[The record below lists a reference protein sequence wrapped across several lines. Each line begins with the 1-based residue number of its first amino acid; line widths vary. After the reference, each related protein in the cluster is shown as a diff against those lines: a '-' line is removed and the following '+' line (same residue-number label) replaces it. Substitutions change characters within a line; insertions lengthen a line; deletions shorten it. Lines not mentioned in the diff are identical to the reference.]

1 VEVDVVQELSMA
13 AGSGRLVVVIFYHV
27 VSGSGGL
34 LRSRGESLVPFL
46 SLLCG
51 LIPQPWSR

>member
-1 VEVDVVQELSMA
+1 MEVDVVQELSMA

-34 LRSRGESLVPFL
+34 LRSRGPGGGAGE
-46 SLLCG
+46 
-51 LIPQPWSR
+51 Q